1 MRWSFALIV
10 LLGLI
15 TVVSIVSF
23 KGGKSMPLFPK
34 GSEAGIGLPSSD
46 MNNAATIETATFSL
60 G

>member
-1 MRWSFALIV
+1 MKWSFVLIV

-15 TVVSIVSF
+15 TVVSIVSL
-23 KGGKSMPLFPK
+23 KGVENMPLFPK

-46 MNNAATIETATFSL
+46 MHNAGTIETATFSL